1 MITLSYY
8 YSATTNAFY
17 PEKLQK
23 DYEKAGSWPDDVQ
36 KVDEFIY
43 SEYAE
48 QQPPAGKMRVPN
60 ADGYPSWGDI
70 PPPTTDQL
78 IESNTRKYN
87 KMLRACTDAA
97 FPLQSAVALG
107 VATDEQKAQLAELQ
121 QYAIDLINP
130 ELVDLT
136 QSPPIFPNLPACIS

>member
-1 MITLSYY
+1 MK
-8 YSATTNAFY
+8 AV
-17 PEKLQK
+17 
-23 DYEKAGSWPDDVQ
+23 YEKAGSWPNDVQ

-60 ADGYPSWGDI
+60 ADGYPSWEDI

-78 IESNTRKYN
+78 IESNTRKYK

-97 FPLQSAVALG
+97 FPLQSAVTLG

-136 QSPPIFPNLPACIS
+136 QLPPIFPTLPACIS